1 MFVQYGDDHSQ
12 GLEQLWAA
20 LCRCW
25 SGNLRHILT
34 YLMTLASIMTNPDLL
49 PYVSIKG
56 LDEMNLEKYLIICA
70 KL

>member
-1 MFVQYGDDHSQ
+1 MFTKGGV
-12 GLEQLWAA
+12 
-20 LCRCW
+20 LCDYMERVW
-25 SGNLRHILT
+25 ERHD
-34 YLMTLASIMTNPDLL
+34 LASIMTNPDLL